1 MEIAVARNDQA
12 TLFTVQGSIDEAG
25 AEEIKRCYREN
36 NDPAVKEVV
45 FDLGGASHIGSAG
58 IGKLML
64 IYKEMALRGGQ
75 LMVVRASEPVF
86 DLLTTVKLDTIFSIT
101 CN

>member
-1 MEIAVARNDQA
+1 MEIKVARNDQ
-12 TLFTVQGSIDEAG
+12 TTQYTVQGSIDETG

-45 FDLGGASHIGSAG
+45 FDIGGVNHIGSAG

-64 IYKEMALRGGQ
+64 IYKEMALRGGH
-75 LMVVRASEPVF
+75 LKVVQASEPVY
-86 DLLTTVKLDTIFSIT
+86 DLLATVKLDTIFSISR
-101 CN
+101 N